1 MTQSL
6 VYLGTCIALLLA
18 MAGNT
23 AEAVAAT
30 RIIVGGAH
38 KFPPYEFL
46 ENGEPTGF
54 NIDLIRSVAEVMGFD
69 LEIRLGPWDKTRQD
83 LEQGRI
89 DVITGMVYSDE
100 RDKSLDFS
108 VPHTMISPALF
119 VRSDSPIQAFDD
131 IRGKEIIVEKADI
144 MHDFMKSR
152 EMTSS
157 IIAVSDST
165 EALRLLASGRHDGAF
180 LASEVHKY
188 YIAGKFGFDNLRM
201 VRTDLP
207 PQHYCFAV
215 AAGNRALLYKLDEGL
230 VILKSTGKYQ
240 EIYDKWFG
248 VYEKKEWWETIR
260 YFALALALIAALFF
274 VSLFWS
280 WSLNRRVRVQTM
292 ELRTNELE
300 LRKAHAELELRVEE
314 RTVDLARANEQ
325 LKSEIVE
332 RGRIENALRESIEKH
347 RAIVDSFDGQ
357 VYICSSD
364 YKIEFMNAKLIERT
378 GRDATGEPCYA
389 VLHDRDSV
397 CPWCVN
403 DRVQKGETV
412 RWEVQ
417 SPKDNR
423 WYYVVNTPIHHTDG
437 TISKQAMILDITERV
452 QAEEE
457 KRKLEE
463 QNRRLQKAESL
474 GRMTAAIAH
483 HFNNKLHV
491 VMGHMEL
498 AMKSLSQDDTA
509 CSHLTAAMQAADKA
523 AEVSRLMLTSLGQVN
538 DELEPLDLAE
548 TCRKTLPLIQAAMPE
563 HVVLRTDLPSPGPSI
578 KTNGGQ
584 IQLILNNLAGN
595 AWEAIGDR
603 QGAIDLVV
611 GTVSPADISTRHRF
625 PVNWQPHESS
635 YACLEV
641 RDSGCGITAED
652 IDEAFDPFF
661 STKFTGRGLGLP
673 VVLGLVQANN
683 GVVTVSSELGRGS
696 VFRVYFP
703 ISGEVA
709 IGQPVAIAADTPEIE
724 WTGTALL
731 VDDDKIVLTIT
742 GAMLSMLGFKVLTA
756 LDGIEAVE
764 VFRRHR
770 EEIRFV
776 LSDFAM
782 PRMNGL
788 ETLAALRRIDYDV
801 PVILASGYSEEQ
813 VMNGTLHECP
823 QAFLGK
829 PYGLQEL
836 KGAIRVTLAGKRG
849 SNSVG
854 DVVEKTDPSL

>member
-1 MTQSL
+1 MTHSL
-6 VYLGTCIALLLA
+6 VYLGTCIALFAA
-18 MAGNT
+18 MTGSIAAAAET
-23 AEAVAAT
+23 A
-30 RIIVGGAH
+30 RIVVGGDH
-38 KFPPYEFL
+38 RLPPYEFL
-46 ENGEPTGF
+46 ENGNPTGF
-54 NIDLIRSVAEVMGFD
+54 NIDLIRAVAEVMGFD
-69 LEIRLGPWDKTRQD
+69 LEIRLGPWAKARQD
-83 LEQGRI
+83 LEQGRV

-100 RDKSLDFS
+100 RDRYLDFS

-119 VRSDSPIQAFDD
+119 VRSDSPIQTFDD
-131 IRGKEIIVEKADI
+131 IRGKEIVVEEADI
-144 MHDFMKSR
+144 MHDFLKKR
-152 EMTSS
+152 DVTSS
-157 IIAVSDST
+157 IVAVADSP
-165 EALRLLASGRHDGAF
+165 EALRLVASGRHDGA
-180 LASEVHKY
+180 LMASEVHKF
-188 YIAGKFGFDNLRM
+188 YIAGKSGFNNLRM
-201 VRTDLP
+201 VRTSFP

-215 AAGNRALLYKLDEGL
+215 AGGNVALLYKLDQGL

-248 VYEKKEWWETIR
+248 VYEKREWWETIK
-260 YFALALALIAALFF
+260 YFALALTLIAALFF
-274 VSLFWS
+274 VSLLWS
-280 WSLNRRVRVQTM
+280 WSLNRRVRIQTM
-292 ELRTNELE
+292 ELRSNEQE
-300 LRKAHAELELRVEE
+300 LRKAHGELELRVTE
-314 RTVDLARANEQ
+314 RTADLARANEQ

-347 RAIVDSFDGQ
+347 RAIVDAFDGQ
-357 VYICSSD
+357 VYICSPD

-378 GRDATGEPCYA
+378 GRDAVGEPCYA
-389 VLHDRDSV
+389 VLHDRDSI

-403 DRVQKGETV
+403 ARVQKGETV
-412 RWEVQ
+412 RWEVM

-423 WYYVVNTPIHHTDG
+423 WYYVVNTPIRHTDG
-437 TISKQAMILDITERV
+437 SISKQAMILDITDRV

-498 AMKSLSQDDTA
+498 ALKNLPRDDTT

-538 DELEPLDLAE
+538 EKLEPLDLAE
-548 TCRKTLPLIQAAMPE
+548 ICVRSLPLIQATMPK
-563 HVVLRTDLPSPGPSI
+563 HIVFQTDLPAPGPSI
-578 KTNGGQ
+578 RSNSGQ
-584 IQLILNNLAGN
+584 IQLILKNLISNG
-595 AWEAIGDR
+595 WEAIGDR
-603 QGAIDLVV
+603 QGTIDLVV
-611 GTVSPADISTRHRF
+611 GTVSPADISTHHRF
-625 PVNWQPHESS
+625 PVNWQPHQSS

-683 GVVTVSSELGRGS
+683 GVVTVSSDPGRGS

-703 ISGEVA
+703 LSGEAA
-709 IGQPVAIAADTPEIE
+709 IGLPVAAGADLPEIE

-770 EEIRFV
+770 REIRFV
-776 LSDFAM
+776 LSDFSM

-788 ETLAALRRIDYDV
+788 ETLAALRRIDPDV

-813 VMNGTLHECP
+813 VMEGTLHECP
-823 QAFLGK
+823 QFFLGK
-829 PYGLQEL
+829 PYGIEELQE
-836 KGAIRVTLAGKRG
+836 AIRQSLAGRRG
-849 SNSVG
+849 
-854 DVVEKTDPSL
+854 

>member
-1 MTQSL
+1 MTHPF
-6 VYLGTCIALLLA
+6 VCFGTCVSLLLA
-18 MAGNT
+18 
-23 AEAVAAT
+23 
-30 RIIVGGAH
+30 IVGSIAAAVDPARIVVGGDH
-38 KFPPYEFL
+38 KFPPYEFI

-54 NIDLIRSVAEVMGFD
+54 NIDLIRAVAEVMSFD
-69 LEIRLGPWDKTRQD
+69 LEIRLGPWGKVRQD

-100 RDKSLDFS
+100 RDKYLDFS

-119 VRSDSPIQAFDD
+119 VRSDSSIQTFDD
-131 IRGKEIIVEKADI
+131 IRGKQIVVEQSDI
-144 MHDFMKSR
+144 MHDFLKSR
-152 EMTSS
+152 EVTSS
-157 IIAVSDST
+157 IVAVADSP
-165 EALRLLASGRHDGAF
+165 EALRLVASGRHDGAF
-180 LASEVHKY
+180 LASEVHKF

-201 VRTDLP
+201 VRIDFP

-215 AAGNRALLYKLDEGL
+215 AVGNRALLYKLDQGL

-248 VYEKKEWWETIR
+248 VYEKKEWWETIK
-260 YFALALALIAALFF
+260 YFALALVLIAALFF

-280 WSLNRRVRVQTM
+280 WSLNKRVRIQTM
-292 ELRTNELE
+292 ELRSSEQE
-300 LRKAHAELELRVEE
+300 LRQAHDELELRVAE
-314 RTVDLARANEQ
+314 RTADLARANEQ
-325 LKSEIVE
+325 LKLEIVE
-332 RGRIENALRESIEKH
+332 RGEIENALRESIEKH
-347 RAIVDSFDGQ
+347 RAIVDAFDGQ

-378 GRDATGEPCYA
+378 GRDATGEPCYS

-403 DRVQKGETV
+403 NRVQKGETV

-423 WYYVVNTPIHHTDG
+423 WYYVVNAPIRHTDG

-498 AMKSLSQDDTA
+498 AMKNLSQDDMTGN
-509 CSHLTAAMQAADKA
+509 HLNAAMQAADKA

-538 DELEPLDLAE
+538 EKLELLDLAE
-548 TCRKTLPLIQAAMPE
+548 TCRRSLPLIQATMPK
-563 HVVLRTDLPSPGPSI
+563 HIVFQTNLPVPGPSI
-578 KTNGGQ
+578 KSNSGQ
-584 IQLILNNLAGN
+584 IQQILNNLVRNG
-595 AWEAIGDR
+595 WEAIGDR
-603 QGAIDLVV
+603 QGTIELIVR
-611 GTVSPADISTRHRF
+611 TVSPGDISTRHRF

-635 YACLEV
+635 YACLEI

-652 IDEAFDPFF
+652 VDEAFDPFF

-683 GVVTVSSELGRGS
+683 GVVTVSSDPGGGS

-703 ISGEVA
+703 LSGEAA
-709 IGQPVAIAADTPEIE
+709 IGQPVAAAADTPEIE
-724 WTGTALL
+724 WSGTVLL
-731 VDDDKIVLTIT
+731 IDDDKIVLTIT
-742 GAMLSMLGFKVLTA
+742 DAMLSMLGFKVLTA
-756 LDGIEAVE
+756 LDGIEALE
-764 VFRRHR
+764 VYRRHR

-788 ETLAALRRIDYDV
+788 EALAALRHIDSDV

-813 VMNGTLHECP
+813 VMDGTFHECP
-823 QAFLGK
+823 QAFLCK

-836 KGAIRVTLAGKRG
+836 KEAIRQSLAGG
-849 SNSVG
+849 
-854 DVVEKTDPSL
+854 